1 MLQKPLSYVTGD
13 DLAQIIRSGRN
24 KHAIIDLRDD
34 DWVRGNIRTATH
46 IPSRE
51 FDYERAKRLAQELE
65 QNKIENVVFHCHF
78 SQQRGP
84 TGAGLFR
91 RVLEVELPDSK
102 MDVYVVNYLCFN
114 I

>member
-1 MLQKPLSYVTGD
+1 MSRDMLSEPLSYITGD
-13 DLAQIIRSGRN
+13 DVAHLIRAGNN

-34 DWVRGNIRTATH
+34 DWVRGNIKSATH

-51 FDYERAKRLAQELE
+51 FDYERAKQLAEELE
-65 QNKIENVVFHCHF
+65 QKNIENVVFHCHF

-91 RVLEVELPDSK
+91 RVLEVELPQSK
-102 MDVYVVNYLCFN
+102 MEV
-114 I
+114 

>member
-1 MLQKPLSYVTGD
+1 MYKPLSYVTGD
-13 DLAQIIRSGRN
+13 ELAQIIRAGRN

-51 FDYERAKRLAQELE
+51 FDYERAKQLAHELQ
-65 QNKIENVVFHCHF
+65 QNQIENVVFHCHF

-91 RVLEVELPDSK
+91 RVLEVELPESK
-102 MDVYVVNYLCFN
+102 MEVYVLYFILTT
-114 I
+114 